1 MEYKNKKH
9 IAILIDDY
17 FPDSTKVAAK
27 MMHELACEFLSR
39 GYHVTVFT
47 PKQMKESSQ
56 IILLDGVEVFQFK
69 LGPIKNCAFVKRAIN
84 ETLLSF
90 SAQKNARVFCKS
102 KKFDLIVNY
111 SPSIFW
117 GHFARYLKNMNNAK
131 IYLILRD
138 FFPQW
143 IIDNGMIKKGSWI
156 EKYFRFFERLNY
168 NSSDKVGIQSP
179 ANIAFF
185 KSHHGN
191 KYPLSLLYNW
201 ANNEIPLGNYS
212 LKKKY
217 GLQDKVV
224 FFYGG
229 NIGTA
234 QDMDNIL
241 RLAKKLENHVNAH
254 FLFVG
259 EGDEV
264 PLVLS
269 AINESKAEN
278 ITYIKSISQEE
289 FKLLLKEIDVG
300 LFTLNKH
307 HKSHNFPGKILGY
320 MVNNVPILGS
330 VNQGNDLEETIHE
343 YDAGFVTT
351 NGDDEQLYENA
362 LSLLFDEKL
371 RIRMGLNAQKLY
383 HAKFTVA
390 AAADEILSILETEG

>member
-1 MEYKNKKH
+1 
-9 IAILIDDY
+9 
-17 FPDSTKVAAK
+17 
-27 MMHELACEFLSR
+27 
-39 GYHVTVFT
+39 
-47 PKQMKESSQ
+47 
-56 IILLDGVEVFQFK
+56 
-69 LGPIKNCAFVKRAIN
+69 
-84 ETLLSF
+84 
-90 SAQKNARVFCKS
+90 
-102 KKFDLIVNY
+102 
-111 SPSIFW
+111 
-117 GHFARYLKNMNNAK
+117 
-131 IYLILRD
+131 
-138 FFPQW
+138 
-143 IIDNGMIKKGSWI
+143 
-156 EKYFRFFERLNY
+156 
-168 NSSDKVGIQSP
+168 
-179 ANIAFF
+179 
-185 KSHHGN
+185 
-191 KYPLSLLYNW
+191 

-241 RLAKKLENHVNAH
+241 RLAKKIENHVNAH

-330 VNQGNDLEETIHE
+330 VNQGNDLEET
-343 YDAGFVTT
+343 
-351 NGDDEQLYENA
+351 
-362 LSLLFDEKL
+362 
-371 RIRMGLNAQKLY
+371 
-383 HAKFTVA
+383 
-390 AAADEILSILETEG
+390 